1 MNTAD
6 IRTLRKNGSSDWEI
20 LSDLIAQGIE
30 YPDAVWAVTKA
41 LNLDSEQ
48 VEEMEDRYDNC
59 I

>member
-1 MNTAD
+1 MNTID
-6 IRTLRKNGSSDWEI
+6 IRTLRKNGSSTWEI
-20 LSDLIAQGIE
+20 LSDLIAEGTE

-48 VEEMEDRYDNC
+48 VEEMEDRYTNC